1 MGIVDFAVSVRCF
14 RWIAKRA
21 VRLVIGRDC
30 VGVWIRGLGLKVGKA
45 RTTRT
50 GAFSGAAVLLSVLL
64 ASCTSTSE
72 PFGDFA
78 TDLLSEVAGTA
89 EAEDKSAN
97 APDDAD
103 GDDQQSVAVPTER
116 PKADNKPLAIA
127 STRQQGENAVAAISA
142 ADLSSR
148 SAAATV
154 TNSGDRG
161 SAGSVVTN
169 TVPSSAADKP
179 SPKTKSS
186 SGGFL
191 ASLFSSSPKSGPLA
205 KNPKKPRPLV
215 DLSDREENRKRPS
228 FIRATIKGDSLPG
241 VREKS
246 SLFEIIRKSGLDDDS
261 DIDINETSRTIHL
274 ASAAGLA
281 RLAPNGLIRQ
291 HKDVDVKCLKPTL
304 VRFLKRI
311 EYHYGR
317 KVIVTSGYRSPARN
331 RRARGARNSFH
342 MYCAAVDI
350 QVTGISK
357 WQLANY
363 VRSLP
368 GRGGVG
374 TYCHTKSVHV
384 DIGPERDWNWRCRRR
399 KK

>member
-1 MGIVDFAVSVRCF
+1 MS
-14 RWIAKRA
+14 
-21 VRLVIGRDC
+21 
-30 VGVWIRGLGLKVGKA
+30 
-45 RTTRT
+45 
-50 GAFSGAAVLLSVLL
+50 GAFRGATVLLSVLL
-64 ASCTSTSE
+64 VSCTSTSE
-72 PFGDFA
+72 PFGDLTA
-78 TDLLSEVAGTA
+78 GLLSEAAESA
-89 EAEDKSAN
+89 EAEDTSVEAQ
-97 APDDAD
+97 AVSED
-103 GDDQQSVAVPTER
+103 GGQQSVVIPTQR
-116 PKADNKPLAIA
+116 PGANSKPLAIA
-127 STRQQGENAVAAISA
+127 STKQSEESAVAAISA

-148 SAAATV
+148 SPAATV

-161 SAGSVVTN
+161 FAGSVVTN
-169 TVPSSAADKP
+169 TVPTASKDNKPAAA
-179 SPKTKSS
+179 KSS

-191 ASLFSSSPKSGPLA
+191 ASLFSSSPKSKPLRNETE
-205 KNPKKPRPLV
+205 KPKPLV

-241 VREKS
+241 VRGKS

-261 DIDINETSRTIHL
+261 DIDINETSRTIRL

-291 HKDVDVKCLKPTL
+291 HKDVDVKCLKPAL

-317 KVIVTSGYRSPARN
+317 KVIVTSGYRNPARN
-331 RRARGARNSFH
+331 RKARGARNSFH
-342 MYCAAVDI
+342 MYCAAADI
-350 QVTGISK
+350 QVAGVSK

-363 VRSLP
+363 ARSLT

>member
-1 MGIVDFAVSVRCF
+1 M
-14 RWIAKRA
+14 
-21 VRLVIGRDC
+21 
-30 VGVWIRGLGLKVGKA
+30 KVGKA
-45 RTTRT
+45 RNAMT
-50 GAFSGAAVLLSVLL
+50 GAFRGAALLLSVLL
-64 ASCTSTSE
+64 VSCTSTSE
-72 PFGDFA
+72 PFGNLTA
-78 TDLLSEVAGTA
+78 GLLNEAADSA
-89 EAEDKSAN
+89 EAEETSAE
-97 APDDAD
+97 AQAVSDE
-103 GDDQQSVAVPTER
+103 GEQQSVAIPTQR
-116 PKADNKPLAIA
+116 PEADTPPLAIA
-127 STRQQGENAVAAISA
+127 STKQSDEGAVAAISA

-161 SAGSVVTN
+161 FTGSVVTN
-169 TVPSSAADKP
+169 TVPSTSKENQSAAK
-179 SPKTKSS
+179 KSS

-191 ASLFSSSPKSGPLA
+191 TSLFSSSPKSKPLR
-205 KNPKKPRPLV
+205 KDSEKPKPLV

-241 VREKS
+241 VRKKS

-261 DIDINETSRTIHL
+261 DIDINETSGTIRL

-281 RLAPNGLIRQ
+281 RLAPNGLVRQ
-291 HKDVDVKCLKPTL
+291 HKDVDVKCLKPSL

-317 KVIVTSGYRSPARN
+317 KVVVTSGYRSPARN
-331 RRARGARNSFH
+331 RKARGARNSFH

-350 QVTGISK
+350 QVAGVSK

-363 VRSLP
+363 ARSLP